1 VHDNPLTIRVSRSGG
16 VAGISRVTEGQV
28 DPGSVGHAA
37 AVRLLEAGE
46 AGDTGTAT
54 TSPRRHPDA
63 FRYDVSISG
72 ADTELWRTTVRDPL
86 PDDVATLLDAI
97 R

>member
-1 VHDNPLTIRVSRSGG
+1 
-16 VAGISRVTEGQV
+16 VAGVRRVTEGQV
-28 DPGSVGHAA
+28 EPGSAGHAA
-37 AVRLLEAGE
+37 ALRLLEADPAGE
-46 AGDTGTAT
+46 VGDAT

-72 ADTELWRTTVRDPL
+72 PDAELWRTTVRDPL
-86 PDDVATLLDAI
+86 PDDVATLLDAV